1 MISYMLS
8 SSCFSIGRIQS
19 SAMLHYDII
28 SNVVMLTH
36 TYYCKTAQEI
46 IGGIRSHV
54 VASSKARCLS

>member
-1 MISYMLS
+1 
-8 SSCFSIGRIQS
+8 
-19 SAMLHYDII
+19 MLHYDII